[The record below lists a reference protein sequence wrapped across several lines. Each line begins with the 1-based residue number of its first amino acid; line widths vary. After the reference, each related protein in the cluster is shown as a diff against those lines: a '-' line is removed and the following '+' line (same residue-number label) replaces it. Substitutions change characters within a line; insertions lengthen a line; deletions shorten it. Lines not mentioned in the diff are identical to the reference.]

1 MQEGRLFQIIY
12 YILENGK
19 TTIPELAEKL
29 EVSERTVYR
38 DMDALSAAGIP
49 VYMERGRNGGV
60 RLMEGFALSRE
71 LFSEQERKELLSALQ
86 SLSAAG
92 AYDTALL
99 GKISAL
105 FQVSSQE
112 WCEVDFSRWGEQAR
126 DNEKFEVLKQAV
138 IYHRAVRMVYV
149 GAGGKEGARTIW
161 PLKLSYRSRAWYLK
175 AWCTKKQDFRLFK
188 LHRILEWELLE
199 EFTPPSN
206 WEGKENGAGGGSTQ
220 KKVSVS
226 GTDQKVSQKI
236 GTALKMPS
244 MEEPSLVQ
252 LRFPREMAYR
262 VYDEFE
268 ESQVRQEEDGNFLVA
283 VPMPVDDWVIS
294 FLLSFGTQ
302 VEVVEPAYLRER
314 LADKIMELYEKYKIL
329 NKT

>member
-12 YILENGK
+12 HVLEKGK

-29 EVSERTVYR
+29 EVSERTIYR
-38 DMDALSAAGIP
+38 DIDALSAAGIP
-49 VYMERGRNGGV
+49 VYAKRGRNGGV

-71 LFSEQERKELLSALQ
+71 MFSERERKELLSALQ

-99 GKISAL
+99 GKLSAL

-149 GAGGKEGARTIW
+149 GAGGKEGARTVW

-175 AWCTKKQDFRLFK
+175 AWCTEKQDFRLFK
-188 LHRILEWELLE
+188 LHRILKWELLE
-199 EFTPPSN
+199 ERFTPPSN
-206 WEGKENGAGGGSTQ
+206 WEEKENGMGGGSAQ
-220 KKVSVS
+220 
-226 GTDQKVSQKI
+226 
-236 GTALKMPS
+236 
-244 MEEPSLVQ
+244 EPSLVQ

-302 VEVVEPAYLRER
+302 VEVVEPVYLRER
-314 LADKIMELYEKYKIL
+314 LADKIMELYEKYKFL
-329 NKT
+329 DKT